1 MLFLHHRELSMRLQK
16 IDQFVAVAD
25 AGSIRGAARQLGM
38 SQPALTR
45 ALQQLEKELGVT
57 LMRRSGLGVSITDAG
72 STFLARARV
81 AQAEIRKATEEAQ
94 RHAHERD
101 RLLSIGLSPVGA
113 SLLLPEL
120 VINLRREWPK
130 TRIRLLEM
138 TPSALL
144 PLVRD
149 EVMDLAVTQ
158 RTRIHLD
165 AGLDYRPLADIQMR
179 LAVRPGHPLL
189 RRRVVRLS
197 DLVEVSWLYMT
208 AHDSADDIVSRS
220 FMNAG
225 LPLPKPAVH
234 CGSYFVALDLI
245 ASTDMVSV
253 LPPALLRSCMR
264 SRQLSELRLEVPLLP
279 INLGLYTR
287 AGSPPTPSAKTSVDM
302 ILAQFRRLVKGGQL
316 VDNAPLKV

>member
-1 MLFLHHRELSMRLQK
+1 MRMQR
-16 IDQFVAVAD
+16 IEQFIAVVD

-45 ALQQLEKELGVT
+45 ALQQLESDLGVT
-57 LMRRSGLGVSITDAG
+57 LMRRSGQGVSVTDAG
-72 STFLARARV
+72 TAFLSRARV
-81 AQAEIRKATEEAQ
+81 AQAEIQKATEEARQ
-94 RHAHERD
+94 HAQAGD

-120 VINLRREWPK
+120 VIRLRRQWPA
-130 TRIRLLEM
+130 TRVRLLEM

-144 PLVRD
+144 PMVRD

-189 RRRVVRLS
+189 RKKVSRLL
-197 DLVEVSWLYMT
+197 DLVDASWLYMT

-220 FMNAG
+220 FLNAG
-225 LPLPKPAVH
+225 LPVPKPAVH
-234 CGSYFVALDLI
+234 CGSYFVALDLMM
-245 ASTDMVSV
+245 ATDMVGV
-253 LPPALLRSCMR
+253 LPPDLLRTYMKAG
-264 SRQLSELRLEVPLLP
+264 QLSELRLDVALLP
-279 INLGLYTR
+279 INLGLYLR
-287 AGSPPTPSAKTSVDM
+287 NGSPLTLAAKTAQEM
-302 ILAQFRRLVKGGQL
+302 ISTQFRQLVKGGRL
-316 VDNAPLKV
+316 IDNAPLVA